1 MDNKIR
7 IGIEIKKR
15 KTFEKVEVDKKIKS
29 IFKEVGELIKDNAI
43 AEGDAEEKVKEMI
56 VAAYKTGLNDAQ
68 KLVKMMNED
77 LDLLLD
83 NEEYNG
89 KYELT
94 TLDLPKPIL

>member
-56 VAAYKTGLNDAQ
+56 VVAYKTGLNDAQ

>member
-43 AEGDAEEKVKEMI
+43 AEGDTEEKVKEMI
-56 VAAYKTGLNDAQ
+56 VVAYKTGLNDAQ